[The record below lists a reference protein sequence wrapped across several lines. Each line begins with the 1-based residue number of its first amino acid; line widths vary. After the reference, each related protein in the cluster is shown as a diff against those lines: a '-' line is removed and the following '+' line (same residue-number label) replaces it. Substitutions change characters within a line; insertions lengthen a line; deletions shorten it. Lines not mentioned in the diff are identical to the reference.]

1 MTSKTSETR
10 GAPQA
15 AAGQKTRKFNG
26 RVSVQMTSGGHQR
39 VPQDGILLADI
50 LHRLG

>member
-15 AAGQKTRKFNG
+15 AGRKTRKFNG
-26 RVSVQMTSGGHQR
+26 RVSVQMTSVGHQR
-39 VPQDGILLADI
+39 VPQDGILLADS
-50 LHRLG
+50 LAGLG